1 MEGSTEYIIDDTP
14 VHIPEEVRAM
24 PTEQLDAEIRQLEM
38 EAQEER
44 RRIREKTPF

>member
-24 PTEQLDAEIRQLEM
+24 PTEQLDAEIR
-38 EAQEER
+38 R
-44 RRIREKTPF
+44 RKTMNQHGIHTRIIQ